1 MTASDD
7 PALLIAELRARVEA
21 ATAQMDELVA
31 ELTVRRAVNDELES
45 LLDVLLGLGQDL
57 VVVVDDERRIRAVSQ
72 AAADRFEAAAVG
84 KPLSSALPG
93 DLYDALSAQL
103 DGDRSGTDPGAQIHP
118 LPGGGA
124 VIVLVTR

>member
-7 PALLIAELRARVEA
+7 PAPLIAELRARVEA
-21 ATAQMDELVA
+21 ATAQMDDLVT
-31 ELTVRRAVNDELES
+31 ELTLRRAVNDELES
-45 LLDVLLGLGQDL
+45 LVDVLLGLGETL
-57 VVVVDDERRIRAVSQ
+57 VIVVDDERRIRAVSR

-93 DLYDALSAQL
+93 ELYDGLSARL
-103 DGDRSGTDPGAQIHP
+103 DGDRSAVDPSAQVHP

>member
-7 PALLIAELRARVEA
+7 PTPLIAELRARIEA

-45 LLDVLLGLGQDL
+45 LVDVLLGLGGDL
-57 VVVVDDERRIRAVSQ
+57 VIVVDDERRIRAVSQ

-93 DLYDALSAQL
+93 DLYDGLSARL
-103 DGDRSGTDPGAQIHP
+103 DGDRSGADPSAQVHP

>member
-72 AAADRFEAAAVG
+72 AAADRFEAAAIG

-93 DLYDALSAQL
+93 DLYDRLSARL
-103 DGDRSGTDPGAQIHP
+103 DGDRSGPDPGAQIHP

-124 VIVLVTR
+124 VVVLVTR